1 LGKNSYAARQ
11 SIKVESTLVEQ
22 IKETYKNY
30 FNTCQI

>member
-11 SIKVESTLVEQ
+11 SVKVESTLVEQ
-22 IKETYKNY
+22 IKESYKKF